1 MNTERVP
8 SIKVLTFTFEPTL
21 GFISKVACMENTLEG
36 LREVIGCRCVAC
48 TEIKVGGKKYDVWS
62 NDEALLQ
69 DAPFPS
75 LFISDDLILFGNLVF
90 AKHDEEGATIGLSS
104 AEVALLK
111 KFIQQQNKNFQMFVF
126 KGVF

>member
-1 MNTERVP
+1 MSTERVP

-21 GFISKVACMENTLEG
+21 GFIPKVVCMENTLDG

-62 NDEALLQ
+62 DDEALLQ

-75 LFISDDLILFGNLVF
+75 LFLSDDLILFGNLVF

-104 AEVALLK
+104 ADVALLK
-111 KFIQQQNKNFQMFVF
+111 NFIQQQNKNFQLFLF
-126 KGVF
+126 KEGF

>member
-1 MNTERVP
+1 MNTENVP
-8 SIKVLTFTFEPTL
+8 RIKVLTFTFEPTL
-21 GFISKVACMENTLEG
+21 GFIPKVICMENTLDG

-62 NDEALLQ
+62 DDESLLQ

-75 LFISDDLILFGNLVF
+75 LYLNDNLILFGNLVF

-111 KFIQQQNKNFQMFVF
+111 NFIQQQNKKIQLFVF
-126 KGVF
+126 REGF